1 MQAKIGDF
9 GFAMQIPDRTG
20 GKSFIHT
27 SVLRGTPG
35 YVAPEFL
42 LWEMGPKCD
51 EFSSG
56 VVRQVN
62 FLLVTLDHGICTSV
76 VGPRDV

>member
-20 GKSFIHT
+20 GKSFIRT
-27 SVLRGTPG
+27 SVTVLCGTPG

-51 EFSSG
+51 EFSFG
-56 VVRQVN
+56 VVRHAGK
-62 FLLVTLDHGICTSV
+62 LSTGYTWSWYMCICSWS
-76 VGPRDV
+76 